1 EYGGCSFEEQQPG
14 HQMTRALGEK
24 IQDIMGDSQTNR
36 WVMEQVMGIDIPKA
50 VQNLKQG
57 LNNLLKSSNKTK
69 P

>member
-1 EYGGCSFEEQQPG
+1 
-14 HQMTRALGEK
+14 
-24 IQDIMGDSQTNR
+24 MGDSQTNR